1 MSIKL
6 QTVNRLVLLIGG
18 TGAIIQIQYISFYFY
33 LHLHSIYIFFMP
45 ALLNST
51 AQCYTAS

>member
-33 LHLHSIYIFFMP
+33 LHSIYIF
-45 ALLNST
+45 LCLH
-51 AQCYTAS
+51 C